1 MPEGISSAPAFDK
14 PLLALLRREYG
25 RSVRCDPTDLHDL
38 PPRPKRPCQLYV
50 HVPFCESLCPYC
62 SFHRVQ
68 FRLPKAQAYFEAV
81 RREIRLYAE
90 RGYQFTDVY
99 IGGGTPTVL
108 PQELARTL
116 ELIRS
121 LWPIRWVSVET
132 NPNHLNPETLERL
145 SDAGI
150 DRLSVGV
157 QSFDDDLLRQMGRY
171 QHYGSAAQT
180 AERLAA
186 VRGRFPTLNV
196 DMMFNF
202 PTQTLESVGRDID
215 TIHLLGVEQVSFY
228 PLMRFTSTERNIRKR
243 LGRAGVERRYA
254 FYQQILRGMRP
265 VYQPSS
271 AWCFSRVAPQD
282 VARPIDEYITQA
294 SDYVGVGSGA
304 FSYLDGALYATSF
317 SLRNYREAIAA
328 GKPAITRCNVLTPRQ
343 RMRYDFLVG
352 LFGLTLPY
360 AHIQAKYGAQFWW
373 RLAPELAAM
382 GLIGALRYD
391 PDAIRLTDRGM
402 YCWML
407 MMAEFFTAVDRVRDT
422 MRLHIREE
430 RSQPS
435 MLSVTPPPADS
446 DPDRFRSG
454 QFSQRTS

>member
-1 MPEGISSAPAFDK
+1 MRDGIVRQPVFEK
-14 PLLALLRREYG
+14 PLLAALRREYG
-25 RSVRCDPTDLHDL
+25 RSIRCNLTDLDDL
-38 PPRPKRPCQLYV
+38 PPRPSAPCQLYV

-68 FRLPKAQAYFEAV
+68 FRQDKAQAYFEAV
-81 RREIRLYAE
+81 RQEIRLYAE

-108 PQELARTL
+108 PRELARTL

-121 LWPIRWVSVET
+121 YWPIRWVSVET
-132 NPNHLNPETLERL
+132 NPNHLNRETVGIL

-157 QSFDDDLLRQMGRY
+157 QSFDDELLRQMGRY
-171 QHYGSAAQT
+171 QHYGSADQT

-186 VRGRFPTLNV
+186 VRGRFSTLNV

-202 PTQTLESVGRDID
+202 PTQRLDSVERDIE
-215 TIHLLGVEQVSFY
+215 TLRALAVEQVSFY

-243 LGRAGVERRYA
+243 LGNAGAERRYA

-265 VYQPSS
+265 AYQPSS
-271 AWCFSRVAPQD
+271 AWCFSRVAPQEI
-282 VARPIDEYITQA
+282 VRPIDEYITQA

-304 FSYLDGALYATSF
+304 FSYLDGTLYATSF
-317 SLRNYREAIAA
+317 SLRRYREALAA
-328 GKPAITRCNVLTPRQ
+328 GRPSITRCSILTTRQ
-343 RMRYDFLVG
+343 RMRYEFLVG
-352 LFGLTLPY
+352 LFGLRLPFEQ
-360 AHIQAKYGAQFWW
+360 IKMKYGAEFWW
-373 RLAPELAAM
+373 RLAPELATM

-391 PDAIRLTDRGM
+391 AGAIQLTDRGM

-407 MMAEFFTAVDRVRDT
+407 MMAEFFTAVDRVRDA

-430 RSQPS
+430 LSAPSIPSITSQPAE
-435 MLSVTPPPADS
+435 P
-446 DPDRFRSG
+446 DPDRFRTG
-454 QFSQRTS
+454 RFSQHAS